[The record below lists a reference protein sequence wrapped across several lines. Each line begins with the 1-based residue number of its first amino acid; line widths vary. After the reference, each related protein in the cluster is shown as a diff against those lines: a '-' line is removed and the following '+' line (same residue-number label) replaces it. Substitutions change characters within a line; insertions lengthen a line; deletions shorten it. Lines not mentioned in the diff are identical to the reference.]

1 MAPGGLYLASKMAA
15 SLCVKENDA
24 VLDLACGKG
33 ETSIY
38 LAKEF
43 GARVVA
49 IDLWISASFL
59 GDKFRA
65 RGLHDR
71 IFPLQIDV
79 NHNLPLA
86 EDWFDAMFCMQ
97 AFHSFGGSVDFVRY
111 LLLHLK
117 EGGRLCIAGSCFSDE
132 IPPDQLPEVYQQTDG
147 WQAEYSRYHS
157 PPWWRE
163 LFEQCGLVEVIEC
176 EGLEDG
182 LVLWE
187 DEFLYRGEQ
196 AYWDY
201 DWLKKASWLAE
212 QILYGRENRPYLT
225 HFIATVEKRSG
236 TSRPRPELFPPGP

>member
-1 MAPGGLYLASKMAA
+1 MRSRIDADQIRSQFHHIDRNLHPEVNSYSVDEIYGHGDQMAPGGLYLASKMAA
-15 SLCVKENDA
+15 SLDFKENEA

-49 IDLWISASFL
+49 IDLWVSASFL

-79 NHNLPLA
+79 NHNVPFA

-117 EGGRLCIAGSCFSDE
+117 EGGHADSSF
-132 IPPDQLPEVYQQTDG
+132 IPPV
-147 WQAEYSRYHS
+147 A
-157 PPWWRE
+157 
-163 LFEQCGLVEVIEC
+163 V
-176 EGLEDG
+176 
-182 LVLWE
+182 
-187 DEFLYRGEQ
+187 
-196 AYWDY
+196 
-201 DWLKKASWLAE
+201 
-212 QILYGRENRPYLT
+212 
-225 HFIATVEKRSG
+225 
-236 TSRPRPELFPPGP
+236 